1 MKDLVFLGK
10 LLNYIIGIGP
20 QYISIVCYIFRS
32 TTVIVNWQTVFNSI
46 HLYVRIYYMYYLIRS
61 NAADGQRTADG

>member
-1 MKDLVFLGK
+1 MKDLVVLGK

-32 TTVIVNWQTVFNSI
+32 TTVIVNWQTVYISI
-46 HLYVRIYYMYYLIRS
+46 HLYC
-61 NAADGQRTADG
+61 